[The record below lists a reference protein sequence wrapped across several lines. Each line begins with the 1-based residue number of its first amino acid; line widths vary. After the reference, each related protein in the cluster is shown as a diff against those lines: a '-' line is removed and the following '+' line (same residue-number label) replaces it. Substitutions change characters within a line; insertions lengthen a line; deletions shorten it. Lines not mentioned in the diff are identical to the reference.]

1 MFLRT
6 CLVLMLAMASC
17 QLARPTSE
25 ATDSPASATLE
36 VMSFNIRY
44 GTANDGDNRW
54 EVRRE
59 LVVERIQAAAPDVL
73 GLQEA
78 LAFQLDEISAA
89 LPNYA
94 IEAAGRDDGKRG
106 GEHSAILF
114 DAARFERLGGATF
127 WLAPDPTQPGAV
139 AWGANLPRTCTWV
152 QLRERATGTEW
163 FVFNTHWD
171 HKSQESRARSGLLLR
186 DTIQELTGG
195 SNAVLLGDFNA
206 VEDNPAIIRLR
217 GDDPTRPPIGGG
229 DLVMVDTLRQVE
241 GDRTLAG
248 TFNGWNAA
256 QPERRIDYVFVTPD
270 ILITQASIDL
280 TQIKGRWP
288 SDHCPVLA
296 TLALPL
302 PGALESAPGK

>member
-25 ATDSPASATLE
+25 AADAPASATLE

-54 EVRRE
+54 ELRRE
-59 LVVERIQAAAPDVL
+59 LVIERMQAAAPEVL

-106 GEHSAILF
+106 GEHTAILF
-114 DAARFERLGGATF
+114 DATRFERLDGATF
-127 WLAPDPTQPGAV
+127 WLAPDPKQPGAV

-152 QLRERATGTEW
+152 QLRERATGAAW

-171 HKSQESRARSGLLLR
+171 HQSQESRARSGWLIR
-186 DTIQELTGG
+186 DMIQELTGG
-195 SNAVLLGDFNA
+195 SRAVLLGDFNA
-206 VEDNPAIIRLR
+206 AEDNPAIVRLR

-229 DLVMVDTLRQVE
+229 DLVLVDTLRQVQ
-241 GDRTLAG
+241 GDRALGG
-248 TFNGWNAA
+248 TFNGWQNA
-256 QPERRIDYVFVTPD
+256 QPERRIDYVFATPD
-270 ILITQASIDL
+270 ITITKAAIDL
-280 TQIKGRWP
+280 TQVQSHWP

-296 TLALPL
+296 TLSIPL
-302 PGALESAPGK
+302 SQR